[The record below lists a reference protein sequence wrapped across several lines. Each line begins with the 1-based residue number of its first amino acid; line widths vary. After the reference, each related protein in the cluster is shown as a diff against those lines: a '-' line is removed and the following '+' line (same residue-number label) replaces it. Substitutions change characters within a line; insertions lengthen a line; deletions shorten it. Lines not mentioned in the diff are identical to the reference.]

1 MIPIDVGGVE
11 VTSIRKALPVAV
23 NGVDIT
29 SNMEILGIEISFV
42 LWCHTAVSSYVLLPQ
57 SPLRCSLASR
67 SNRLNSSS
75 SSFPVVL
82 PAQPAFK
89 CFSWAIAT

>member
-11 VTSIRKALPVAV
+11 VTSIWKALPVAV

-57 SPLRCSLASR
+57 GPLCYSLASR
-67 SNRLNSSS
+67 SSCLPPSTTFHPRLK
-75 SSFPVVL
+75 PHTT
-82 PAQPAFK
+82 Q
-89 CFSWAIAT
+89 

>member
-11 VTSIRKALPVAV
+11 VTSIWKALPVAV

-42 LWCHTAVSSYVLLPQ
+42 LWCHTAVSSYVLFPQ

-67 SNRLNSSS
+67 SSCLPPSTTFQSSLK
-75 SSFPVVL
+75 PHL
-82 PAQPAFK
+82 QQ
-89 CFSWAIAT
+89 